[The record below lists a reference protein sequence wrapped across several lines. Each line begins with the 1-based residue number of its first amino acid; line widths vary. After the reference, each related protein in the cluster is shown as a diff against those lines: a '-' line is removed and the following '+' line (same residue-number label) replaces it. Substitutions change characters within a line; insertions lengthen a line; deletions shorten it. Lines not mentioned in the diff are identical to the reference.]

1 MSGGGQVSS
10 ERVDGLLLNPCHRS
24 GVSIAQEIAADA
36 VVCYDEVVRGDRSL
50 ARVDTRNSSRYWKD
64 AHVPGLS
71 CLAADFTSHDYA
83 PHSHDAL
90 VVAVTED
97 GGSQFKSRGSTEEA
111 SASALLVFN
120 PAEPH
125 SGRMG
130 RSRRWRYR
138 GLYLSQPAIDAVGR
152 SLGIA
157 ATPYFTANVFRDEAL
172 VASFLSL
179 NRALDEGR
187 DPFEERELLVHSFGT
202 LFRRH
207 GSGGAR
213 IPAAPRD
220 SDLAGRVQALMTERH
235 ADALTLDG
243 MGATV
248 GLTPFQLI
256 GLFKRATG
264 LTPHAYLTQVRLKAA
279 LGELKAGSSI
289 AEAALAAGFC
299 DQSALNRHFKR
310 CFGITPLQWQRAAR
324 G

>member
-1 MSGGGQVSS
+1 M
-10 ERVDGLLLNPCHRS
+10 
-24 GVSIAQEIAADA
+24 
-36 VVCYDEVVRGDRSL
+36 

-90 VVAVTED
+90 VVAVTEA
-97 GGSQFKSRGSTEEA
+97 GGAQFKSRGATDEA

-130 RSRRWRYR
+130 WSQRWRYR
-138 GLYLSQPAIDAVGR
+138 GLYLSQPAIDAMGR
-152 SLGIA
+152 FLGVET
-157 ATPYFTANVFRDEAL
+157 TPYFTANVFRDDAL

-179 NRALDEGR
+179 HRALDEGR
-187 DPFEERELLVHSFGT
+187 DPFEERELLVRSFGV
-202 LFRRH
+202 LLGRH
-207 GSGGAR
+207 GSGGER

-220 SDLAGRVQALMTERH
+220 SDLAGRVQALMVDRH
-235 ADALTLDG
+235 EEELTLDD
-243 MGATV
+243 MSASV

-279 LGELKAGSSI
+279 LAKLRAGTPI

>member
-1 MSGGGQVSS
+1 M
-10 ERVDGLLLNPCHRS
+10 
-24 GVSIAQEIAADA
+24 
-36 VVCYDEVVRGDRSL
+36 

-90 VVAVTED
+90 VVAVTEA
-97 GGSQFKSRGSTEEA
+97 GGAQFKSRGATDEA

-130 RSRRWRYR
+130 WSRRWRYR
-138 GLYLSQPAIDAVGR
+138 GLYLSQPAIDAMGR
-152 SLGIA
+152 FLGVET
-157 ATPYFTANVFRDEAL
+157 TPYFTANVFRDDAL

-179 NRALDEGR
+179 HRALDEGR
-187 DPFEERELLVHSFGT
+187 DPFEERELLVRSFGV
-202 LFRRH
+202 LLGRH
-207 GSGGAR
+207 GSGGER

-220 SDLAGRVQALMTERH
+220 SDLAGRVQALMIDRH
-235 ADALTLDG
+235 EEELTLDD
-243 MGATV
+243 MSASV

-279 LGELKAGSSI
+279 LTKLRAGTPI

>member
-1 MSGGGQVSS
+1 MMKPSGG
-10 ERVDGLLLNPCHRS
+10 
-24 GVSIAQEIAADA
+24 I
-36 VVCYDEVVRGDRSL
+36 YSL
-50 ARVDTRNSSRYWKD
+50 ARIDTRNSSRYWKD
-64 AHVPGLS
+64 ARVPGLS

-90 VVAVTED
+90 VVAMTED

-130 RSRRWRYR
+130 WSRRWRYR

-172 VASFLSL
+172 VASFLAL
-179 NRALDEGR
+179 HRVLDEGR
-187 DPFEERELLVHSFGT
+187 DPFEERELLVRSFGV
-202 LFRRH
+202 LFGRH
-207 GSGGAR
+207 GSSGER

-220 SDLAGRVQALMTERH
+220 SELAGKVQALMLERY
-235 ADALTLDG
+235 AEELTLDG

-279 LGELKAGSSI
+279 LSELRAGTPI
-289 AEAALAAGFC
+289 VEAALAAGFC

-310 CFGITPLQWQRAAR
+310 CFGITPLQWLRAAR
-324 G
+324 A

>member
-1 MSGGGQVSS
+1 M
-10 ERVDGLLLNPCHRS
+10 
-24 GVSIAQEIAADA
+24 
-36 VVCYDEVVRGDRSL
+36 
-50 ARVDTRNSSRYWKD
+50 
-64 AHVPGLS
+64 
-71 CLAADFTSHDYA
+71 
-83 PHSHDAL
+83 
-90 VVAVTED
+90 TED

-130 RSRRWRYR
+130 WSRRWRYR

-179 NRALDEGR
+179 NQALDEGR
-187 DPFEERELLVHSFGT
+187 DPFEECELLVRSFGA
-202 LFRRH
+202 LFARH
-207 GSGGAR
+207 GSGGER
-213 IPAAPRD
+213 ILAAPRD
-220 SDLAGRVQALMTERH
+220 RVLAGKVQALMIDRH
-235 ADALTLDG
+235 AQALTLDG
-243 MGATV
+243 LGAAV

-279 LGELKAGSSI
+279 LRVMRAGAPI
-289 AEAALAAGFC
+289 VEAALAAGFC

>member
-1 MSGGGQVSS
+1 M
-10 ERVDGLLLNPCHRS
+10 
-24 GVSIAQEIAADA
+24 
-36 VVCYDEVVRGDRSL
+36 

-90 VVAVTED
+90 VVAVTEA
-97 GGSQFKSRGSTEEA
+97 GGAQFKSRGATDEA
-111 SASALLVFN
+111 NASALLVFN

-130 RSRRWRYR
+130 WSRRWRYR
-138 GLYLSQPAIDAVGR
+138 GLYLSQPAIDAMGR
-152 SLGIA
+152 FLGVET
-157 ATPYFTANVFRDEAL
+157 TPYFTANVFRDDAL

-179 NRALDEGR
+179 HRALDEGR
-187 DPFEERELLVHSFGT
+187 DPFEERELLVHSFGV
-202 LFRRH
+202 LLGRH
-207 GSGGAR
+207 GSGGER

-220 SDLAGRVQALMTERH
+220 SDLAGRVQALMIDRH
-235 ADALTLDG
+235 EEELTLDD
-243 MGATV
+243 MSASV

-279 LGELKAGSSI
+279 LTKLRAGTPI

>member
-1 MSGGGQVSS
+1 M
-10 ERVDGLLLNPCHRS
+10 
-24 GVSIAQEIAADA
+24 
-36 VVCYDEVVRGDRSL
+36 

-97 GGSQFKSRGSTEEA
+97 GGAQFKSRGATDEA

-130 RSRRWRYR
+130 WSRRWRYR
-138 GLYLSQPAIDAVGR
+138 GLYLSQPAIDAMGR
-152 SLGIA
+152 SLGIET
-157 ATPYFTANVFRDEAL
+157 TPYFTANVFRDDAL
-172 VASFLSL
+172 VASFLAL
-179 NRALDEGR
+179 HRALDDGR
-187 DPFEERELLVHSFGT
+187 DPFEERELLVRSFGV
-202 LFRRH
+202 LFGRH
-207 GSGGAR
+207 GSGGER
-213 IPAAPRD
+213 IAAAPRD
-220 SDLAGRVQALMTERH
+220 SDLAGRVKALMIDRH
-235 ADALTLDG
+235 GEELTLDD
-243 MGATV
+243 MSANV

-256 GLFKRATG
+256 GLFRRATG

-279 LGELKAGSSI
+279 LAELRAGTPI

>member
-1 MSGGGQVSS
+1 M
-10 ERVDGLLLNPCHRS
+10 
-24 GVSIAQEIAADA
+24 
-36 VVCYDEVVRGDRSL
+36 

-97 GGSQFKSRGSTEEA
+97 GGAQFKSRGATDEA

-130 RSRRWRYR
+130 WSRRWRYR
-138 GLYLSQPAIDAVGR
+138 GLYLSQPAIDAMGR
-152 SLGIA
+152 FLGVET
-157 ATPYFTANVFRDEAL
+157 TPYFTANAFRDDAL

-179 NRALDEGR
+179 HRALDEGR
-187 DPFEERELLVHSFGT
+187 DPFKERELLVHSFGV

-207 GSGGAR
+207 GSGGER

-220 SDLAGRVQALMTERH
+220 SDLAGRVQALMIDRH
-235 ADALTLDG
+235 EDELTLDD
-243 MGATV
+243 MSASV

-264 LTPHAYLTQVRLKAA
+264 LTPHAYLTQVRLKSA
-279 LGELKAGSSI
+279 LAKLRAGTPI

-324 G
+324 S